1 METFKWI
8 ALIDSFKSD
17 ITQGLVFKGWNIYH
31 DQKNTFI
38 RCWLQQYGINDFFFF
53 FCLFRD
59 LIKKFLV
66 IDRARRLGNMKVSQ
80 LNSRSLSFSHTAAP
94 FNFFYESVRIR
105 PKNRILFPEPAWT
118 RPWFM
123 ILEQYF
129 PNHCSNRLI
138 KLNIRMLL
146 KKEDTDNSLAFLI
159 QGQRD
164 SKMQTV
170 NNDWTFQCLPW
181 GREYTLIHKAWL

>member
-1 METFKWI
+1 MTVLNLTSLRDLSSKDETSIMIRKTLLSDVDSNSMELMT
-8 ALIDSFKSD
+8 
-17 ITQGLVFKGWNIYH
+17 
-31 DQKNTFI
+31 
-38 RCWLQQYGINDFFFF
+38 FFFF